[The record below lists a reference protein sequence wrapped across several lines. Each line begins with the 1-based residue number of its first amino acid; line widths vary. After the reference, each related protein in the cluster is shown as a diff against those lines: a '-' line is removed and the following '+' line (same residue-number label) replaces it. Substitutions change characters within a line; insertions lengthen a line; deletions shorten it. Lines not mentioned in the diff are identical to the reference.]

1 MNYIKLMKNYTDL
14 NIILDR
20 SGSMSSIADDMV
32 GGIKTFLQKEKET
45 GDETKVSFYQFD
57 DKYEAIFEDKD
68 IKETLDIN
76 LNPRG
81 STALLDALGRTITS
95 VGEKLSKMSEN
106 DRPNRVLFL
115 VITDGYENASK
126 EFTSDVIKEKVKHQR
141 ETYAWDFVFLGA
153 GEDAVLAQHAGLGI
167 GASSSKGFARSA
179 DAINLAWTNVS
190 DHYQSYKKLD
200 RTDVATYKCTF
211 EMKDEKEAEKTV

>member
-1 MNYIKLMKNYTDL
+1 MKNYTDL

-20 SGSMSSIADDMV
+20 SGSMSSIANDMV

-57 DKYEAIFEDKD
+57 DKYDVVFEDKD
-68 IKETLDIN
+68 IKETLDIT
-76 LNPRG
+76 LTPRG
-81 STALLDALGRTITS
+81 STALLDALGRTIVS

-126 EFTSDVIKEKVKHQR
+126 EFSSEVIKEKVKHQR

-190 DHYQSYKKLD
+190 ENYQMYKKLD
-200 RTDVATYKCTF
+200 RTDLATYSCTF
-211 EMKDEKEAEKTV
+211 EMKDDKEEEVSK

>member
-1 MNYIKLMKNYTDL
+1 MKNYTDL

-20 SGSMSSIADDMV
+20 SGSMASIANDMV

-57 DKYEAIFEDKD
+57 DRYDVVFEDKD
-68 IKETLDIN
+68 IKDEIEIN

-81 STALLDALGRTITS
+81 STALLDALGRTIVS
-95 VGEKLSKMSEN
+95 VGEKLSKMSEK

-126 EFTSDVIKEKVKHQR
+126 EFTNEVIKEKVKHQR

-179 DAINLAWTNVS
+179 DAITSAWTNVS
-190 DHYQSYKKLD
+190 ENYQMYKKLD
-200 RTDVATYKCTF
+200 RTDLATYSCTF
-211 EMKDEKEAEKTV
+211 EMKNDKEEEKTV

>member
-1 MNYIKLMKNYTDL
+1 MKNYTNL

-20 SGSMSSIADDMV
+20 SGSMASIANDMV

-45 GDETKVSFYQFD
+45 NDETKVSFYQFD
-57 DKYEAIFEDKD
+57 DKYDVVFEDKD
-68 IKETLDIN
+68 IKETLDIT

-81 STALLDALGRTITS
+81 STALLDAVGRTIVS
-95 VGEKLSKMSEN
+95 VGEKLSKMDEK

-115 VITDGYENASK
+115 VITDGYENSSK
-126 EFTSDVIKEKVKHQR
+126 EFSSEVVKEKVKHQR

-167 GASSSKGFARSA
+167 GASSSKGFACSS
-179 DAINLAWTNVS
+179 DAITLTWNSVS
-190 DHYQSYKKLD
+190 ENYQTYKKLD
-200 RTDVATYKCTF
+200 RADVQTYGCTF
-211 EMKDEKEAEKTV
+211 EMKEEKEEEKTV